1 LTSENSSPIAS
12 EVTQTHNSL
21 FLVVYFTFILPFF
34 LLPSSEVGCRTS
46 LFKGFNLS
54 LNFVQGVQ
62 PPLEK
67 GSLPNL
73 PSKGATT
80 TQPLTPPYDYQ
91 AINLT
96 PSWKGKRQNTSPS
109 KALHAKISLAQYD
122 YPCRHHPKDKLDLLV
137 IIQTSKQTSFN
148 SPILQV
154 YIFKSAA
161 FFTAIQNSN
170 VRRRLETSSDG
181 LPAMAA

>member
-1 LTSENSSPIAS
+1 MTSENSSPIAS

-21 FLVVYFTFILPFF
+21 FLVVYFIFILPLF

-67 GSLPNL
+67 GSSPNL

-80 TQPLTPPYDYQ
+80 TLPLTPPYDYQ

-96 PSWKGKRQNTSPS
+96 PPWKGKRQNTSL
-109 KALHAKISLAQYD
+109 KMAKGKTLHPPRHCMRRSASHNTTTLVDILRKISLIS
-122 YPCRHHPKDKLDLLV
+122 L
-137 IIQTSKQTSFN
+137 
-148 SPILQV
+148 
-154 YIFKSAA
+154 
-161 FFTAIQNSN
+161 
-170 VRRRLETSSDG
+170 
-181 LPAMAA
+181 